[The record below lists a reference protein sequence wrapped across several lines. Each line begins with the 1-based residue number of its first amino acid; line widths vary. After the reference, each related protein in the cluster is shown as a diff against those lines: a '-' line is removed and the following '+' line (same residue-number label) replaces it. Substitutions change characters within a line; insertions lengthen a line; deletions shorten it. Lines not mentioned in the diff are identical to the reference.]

1 MKLGLE
7 KGLEKAALKLANLT
21 FAIEIVPKPIFKL
34 MIYKKVWNKIHTTFF
49 SLLLNEFS
57 PHFLP
62 NQKEA
67 CVVFTKSRNYIGYI
81 RIFTRSRIHRVRNF
95 TEVFLVFLRSW
106 FSGLLLKEVVN
117 LSGIKL
123 VHRMTPESKTGELF
137 NGELGVKAVLDPKRW
152 KHEVQH
158 GCALLSVHCH
168 SLLQTEKFPHLGR
181 PIRQQYLPPRP
192 RQPGA
197 PLLQMLQNQGW
208 GISR

>member
-81 RIFTRSRIHRVRNF
+81 RKASHIHEGPV
-95 TEVFLVFLRSW
+95 TYYEIKIV
-106 FSGLLLKEVVN
+106 
-117 LSGIKL
+117 GI
-123 VHRMTPESKTGELF
+123 PPPPLF
-137 NGELGVKAVLDPKRW
+137 PYTKIEGFGDFHP
-152 KHEVQH
+152 
-158 GCALLSVHCH
+158 
-168 SLLQTEKFPHLGR
+168 
-181 PIRQQYLPPRP
+181 
-192 RQPGA
+192 
-197 PLLQMLQNQGW
+197 PLLVMM
-208 GISR
+208 

>member
-81 RIFTRSRIHRVRNF
+81 RIFTRSRIH
-95 TEVFLVFLRSW
+95 
-106 FSGLLLKEVVN
+106 
-117 LSGIKL
+117 
-123 VHRMTPESKTGELF
+123 
-137 NGELGVKAVLDPKRW
+137 
-152 KHEVQH
+152 
-158 GCALLSVHCH
+158 
-168 SLLQTEKFPHLGR
+168 
-181 PIRQQYLPPRP
+181 
-192 RQPGA
+192 
-197 PLLQMLQNQGW
+197 
-208 GISR
+208 